1 MNDPHNDPRN
11 DPDEARS
18 TAGPAQAL
26 RVLVVDDD
34 AAIRTLLETVLG
46 ADGYIVK
53 TLDDP
58 TAAESVVRE
67 GRFHLCLLDL
77 MMPRQDGVA
86 TLERIR
92 RVDRDLAVVII
103 TGYPS
108 VETAVD
114 TMKLDAMDYLRKPF
128 TVEDLRAAVD
138 RALRKKGLLR
148 SPEEQLHRALGE
160 AVRRLRHE
168 RALTLKQLAQR
179 TGLSVSLLSQIER
192 AETSPSLS
200 SLYRVAT
207 ALDVRVYELFGAF

>member
-1 MNDPHNDPRN
+1 MATDPTTEPETS
-11 DPDEARS
+11 PSTRS
-18 TAGPAQAL
+18 AAQAL
-26 RVLVVDDD
+26 RVLVIDDD
-34 AAIRTLLETVLG
+34 AGIRGLLETVLTT
-46 ADGYIVK
+46 DGYAVT

-58 TAAESVVRE
+58 LAAESVVRA
-67 GRFHLCLLDL
+67 GQFHLCLLDL
-77 MMPRQDGVA
+77 MMPRQDGVS

-108 VETAVD
+108 VETAVE
-114 TMKLDAMDYLRKPF
+114 TMKLDALDYLRKPF
-128 TVEDLRAAVD
+128 TVEALRAAVD

-148 SPEEQLHRALGE
+148 SPEEQLHRALGDV
-160 AVRRLRHE
+160 VRRLRHD

>member
-1 MNDPHNDPRN
+1 MNDPRN
-11 DPDEARS
+11 DPPPDDARS

-26 RVLVVDDD
+26 RVLVIDDD

-58 TAAESVVRE
+58 TAAEAVVRE

-92 RVDRDLAVVII
+92 RVDRDLAVLII

-168 RALTLKQLAQR
+168 RSLTLKQLAQR

>member
-1 MNDPHNDPRN
+1 M
-11 DPDEARS
+11 
-18 TAGPAQAL
+18 
-26 RVLVVDDD
+26 
-34 AAIRTLLETVLG
+34 
-46 ADGYIVK
+46 
-53 TLDDP
+53 
-58 TAAESVVRE
+58 
-67 GRFHLCLLDL
+67 
-77 MMPRQDGVA
+77 
-86 TLERIR
+86 
-92 RVDRDLAVVII
+92 VII

>member
-1 MNDPHNDPRN
+1 M
-11 DPDEARS
+11 
-18 TAGPAQAL
+18 
-26 RVLVVDDD
+26 VDDD
-34 AAIRTLLETVLG
+34 AAICELLETVLTR
-46 ADGYIVK
+46 DGCTVD
-53 TLDDP
+53 TESDP
-58 TAAESVVRE
+58 TKAEARVRA
-67 GRFHLCLLDL
+67 GGYHLLLLDV
-77 MMPRQDGVA
+77 MMPQQDGLE
-86 TLERIR
+86 TLR
-92 RVDRDLAVVII
+92 RVRALDRDLAVVMI
-103 TGYPS
+103 TGFPS
-108 VETAVD
+108 VETAVQA
-114 TMKLDAMDYLRKPF
+114 MQMEAMDYLRKPF
-128 TVEDLRAAVD
+128 TVEDLRADVD

>member
-1 MNDPHNDPRN
+1 MTQGLAARGA
-11 DPDEARS
+11 DEATTGR
-18 TAGPAQAL
+18 GPAQAL
-26 RVLVVDDD
+26 RVLVIDDD
-34 AAIRTLLETVLG
+34 AGIRGLLETVLT
-46 ADGYIVK
+46 ADGYAVT

-58 TAAESVVRE
+58 LAAESVVRS
-67 GRFHLCLLDL
+67 GQFHLCLLDL
-77 MMPRQDGVA
+77 MMPRQDGVS

-108 VETAVD
+108 VETAVE
-114 TMKLDAMDYLRKPF
+114 TMKLDALDYLRKPF
-128 TVEDLRAAVD
+128 TVEALRAAVD

-168 RALTLKQLAQR
+168 RSLTLRQLAQR